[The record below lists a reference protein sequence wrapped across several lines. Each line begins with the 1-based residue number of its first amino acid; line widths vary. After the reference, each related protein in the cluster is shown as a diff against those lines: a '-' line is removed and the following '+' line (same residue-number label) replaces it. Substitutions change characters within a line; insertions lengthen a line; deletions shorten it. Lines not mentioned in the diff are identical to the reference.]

1 MNLIQIF
8 IPQAKDQAQHGLKKY
23 SDIRNRLIEKF
34 GGLTEYDKA
43 PASGFW
49 EKNAT
54 EPIVCDQMIIYEVQ
68 CEEVDIAWW
77 TELRLYLEKIFN
89 QDQIL
94 IRAQTIQ
101 IL

>member
-8 IPQAKDQAQHGLKKY
+8 IPQTPNQSQHDMKKY
-23 SDIRNRLIEKF
+23 SDIRNRLIEKV
-34 GGLTEYDKA
+34 GGLTEYEKA
-43 PASGFW
+43 PVSGFW

-54 EPIVCDQMIIYEVQ
+54 EPVVCDQMIIYDVQ

-77 TELRLYLEKIFN
+77 TEHRLYLEKIFKH
-89 QDQIL
+89 DQIL
-94 IRAQTIQ
+94 IRAQKIQ